1 MSSDYSNLNNNTKPN
16 LIYVVGYSIPFF
28 LLWTAIIASQQKKNY
43 ARWPHTAGNEF
54 NILLVGNL
62 EIEDQQNR
70 TLHFCFLFTTFL
82 RRPRGLWL
90 VYAIYG
96 TRDSDPQFISPS
108 INVYYMYRAYIPVY
122 VRQIL
127 SLFLLKVRDHVDLCG
142 DGTFTCPAKLYPP
155 PFRCDSIKDTFCQHI
170 YLCYNIYK
178 YVNPH
183 PTRRSFHRIP
193 RSMHLIWCFDD
204 GGWLVAGGR
213 TLPKGQAKCMYI

>member
-1 MSSDYSNLNNNTKPN
+1 MTAHSRKWIQYPSGWESRNRRPTKPYPSLLLSFHHFSAPSTRTMTRICN
-16 LIYVVGYSIPFF
+16 LWDPWLGPTIH
-28 LLWTAIIASQQKKNY
+28 IAVDQ
-43 ARWPHTAGNEF
+43 R
-54 NILLVGNL
+54 IC
-62 EIEDQQNR
+62 IE
-70 TLHFCFLFTTFL
+70 H
-82 RRPRGLWL
+82 
-90 VYAIYG
+90 
-96 TRDSDPQFISPS
+96 
-108 INVYYMYRAYIPVY
+108 IPVY
-122 VRQIL
+122 MRQIL

-142 DGTFTCPAKLYPP
+142 DGTSTCPAKLYPP

-170 YLCYNIYK
+170 YLCYITYNIYK